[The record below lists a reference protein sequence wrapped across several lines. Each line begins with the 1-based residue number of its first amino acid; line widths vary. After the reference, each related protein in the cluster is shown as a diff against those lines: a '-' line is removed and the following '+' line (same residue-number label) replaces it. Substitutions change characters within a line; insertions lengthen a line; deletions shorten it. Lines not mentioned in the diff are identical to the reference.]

1 MPAGSSPSRPE
12 ARARTSRRHGAIRID
27 PPPRREGGPSA
38 LRPSII
44 AHWAGEADT
53 CDPVQGARAFRRAS
67 ACPDSTR
74 AGTTAISL
82 IHPKLPD
89 EKAREPEH
97 GLSNVKRAE
106 LIARLAELD
115 HLIEEQT
122 AHVKFVREMGWDV
135 PVVAE
140 RLERLKES
148 RQLYLSALRH
158 LLGESIRPG
167 GVPNG
172 DG

>member
-1 MPAGSSPSRPE
+1 VRSGPWRPRI
-12 ARARTSRRHGAIRID
+12 ASTFRASGFDLRRHDSISFIR
-27 PPPRREGGPSA
+27 RK
-38 LRPSII
+38 
-44 AHWAGEADT
+44 
-53 CDPVQGARAFRRAS
+53 V
-67 ACPDSTR
+67 
-74 AGTTAISL
+74 
-82 IHPKLPD
+82 PD
-89 EKAREPEH
+89 EKARGPED

-148 RQLYLSALRH
+148 RQRYLSALRH

-167 GVPNG
+167 GETSG
-172 DG
+172 GG